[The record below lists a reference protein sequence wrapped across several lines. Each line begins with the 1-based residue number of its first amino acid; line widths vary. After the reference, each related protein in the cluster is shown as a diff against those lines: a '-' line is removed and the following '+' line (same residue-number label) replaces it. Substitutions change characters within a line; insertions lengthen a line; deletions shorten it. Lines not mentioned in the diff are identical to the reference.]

1 MKKFRNKH
9 IKRIF
14 LLMLTGTL
22 LLSGIS
28 SRVFASEEQEA
39 YGADEVDKFIP
50 INEIDD
56 EKGGFMINPD
66 LKTTFDDV
74 EESKEIELPEETIN
88 PEVLEELQEEPMATR
103 SLLPSAFIP
112 YYFLNAANGRSTTVG
127 IGAFNNDLDN
137 YNVYTTSTSGS
148 VITYLNTSVGYNPD
162 AAVLGKE
169 NGRYHIVI
177 AGVNG
182 WISEQA
188 LSVYEISDAKSISH
202 YKVNDNGDLIHYISN
217 GVHQK
222 TYSTINNGVAPSKL
236 AKNTTYYSYDGHYF
250 YREVGTMIKDY
261 ADETYK
267 NSVNPNDPFYNYFQF
282 LPYRAPSNITSDDL
296 RKFLNQNGYTS
307 NVTNPGNDSV
317 PRNQSMLY
325 GNEKSFIDQGI
336 KYGANGAM
344 TFALAIHESGW
355 GRSYLARDRN
365 NLFGHA
371 AYDKYPGAANKYASI
386 DQSVHSHNTRFLNW
400 HYLDSTEGNYRG
412 GFLGNKQSGMNVRY
426 ASDAYWGEKAAA
438 HYLALDRAT
447 GSKDYGKFKIK
458 NLQNV
463 ESSVTTYTRPEASSQ
478 YATGMK
484 FKFKNQSVLVLEE
497 VRGTQVGNSNI
508 WYKISSD
515 NLLDTDGKIF
525 QFYNYPEAVRREK
538 GATHGKDVVY
548 VPASYFEVKKESN
561 YKRGDVNGDGVIDGF
576 DMMAVK
582 RHYLGIKL
590 LEGDSLLAAD
600 VNRDGVVDG
609 FDMMAI
615 KRHYLGIKL
624 IED

>member
-1 MKKFRNKH
+1 
-9 IKRIF
+9 
-14 LLMLTGTL
+14 MLTGTL

-355 GRSYLARDRN
+355 GRSFLARDRN

-447 GSKDYGKFKIK
+447 GNKDYGRYSMGVK
-458 NLQNV
+458 V
-463 ESSVTTYTRPEASSQ
+463 TDTVTTYTKPSVSSSN
-478 YATGMK
+478 ATGFNM
-484 FKFKNQSVLVLEE
+484 KFKNQSVLILGE
-497 VRGTQVGNSNI
+497 VQGEYVNGSST

-515 NLLDTDGKIF
+515 NLLDSDGKIF

-548 VPASYFEVKKESN
+548 VPASQIKKVYEGRGDDF
-561 YKRGDVNGDGVIDGF
+561 KRGDVDGDGEVDMWDAILIHKHVTGDKYLTGSELSRADIDG
-576 DMMAVK
+576 
-582 RHYLGIKL
+582 
-590 LEGDSLLAAD
+590 
-600 VNRDGVVDG
+600 DGVVDMW
-609 FDMMAI
+609 DAI
-615 KRHYLGIKL
+615 LIHKHVTGVEKL
-624 IED
+624 N